1 MGLTQEPPTSRI
13 KRLAIRGGADVIII
27 EIKHT
32 INVMCVNH
40 PETTPAPNPTCGKTV
55 FHETSPWCQKKWGTT
70 DLTHATI
77 GCEYRIGY

>member
-1 MGLTQEPPTSRI
+1 MGFTQEPPTSRI

-40 PETTPAPNPTCGKTV
+40 PETTPPLPPPV
-55 FHETSPWCQKKWGTT
+55 KKLSFMKPVLGAKKGGGP
-70 DLTHATI
+70 LI
-77 GCEYRIGY
+77 